1 MVKALTEDLSPRP
14 CLAVILAKLSDI
26 EGEMRRI
33 GYWSENPPD
42 LRAAAERGEIR
53 TYLDAPTFE
62 LWLQALFL
70 PNARE
75 AVAADELPDESEV
88 GMMAQRQYD
97 YQSSVPEAQTLIQ
110 LLREFDRLVV
120 KCARK
125 KRSPR

>member
-1 MVKALTEDLSPRP
+1 
-14 CLAVILAKLSDI
+14 
-26 EGEMRRI
+26 MRRI

-97 YQSSVPEAQTLIQ
+97 YQSSVPEAQILIR

>member
-1 MVKALTEDLSPRP
+1 MTSSSSTPSPRP
-14 CLAVILAKLSDI
+14 CLAAILAKLSDI

-42 LRAAAERGEIR
+42 LKAAVERGEIR

-62 LWLQALFL
+62 LWLQALFV

-97 YQSSVPEAQTLIQ
+97 YQSSVPEAQILIQ